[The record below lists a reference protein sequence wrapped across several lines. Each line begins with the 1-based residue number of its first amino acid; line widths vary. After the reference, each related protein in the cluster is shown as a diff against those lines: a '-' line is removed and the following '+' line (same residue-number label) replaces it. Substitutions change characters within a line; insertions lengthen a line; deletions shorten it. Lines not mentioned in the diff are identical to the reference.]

1 MWLFDIDLWREV
13 ISTLTKNVL
22 RTILTTL
29 GVIFSVIILILLL
42 GSATGMINGFDR
54 IFAGKASNSLF
65 VWGQSTSVPYKGF
78 ERGRRVEY
86 EMEDIA
92 LLKSQVKEIKNISP
106 RIELGGFQQTVTVKR
121 DGKTSGSRVF
131 GDFASIDKINKKKI
145 VEGRFINQNDIDS
158 GKKVCVIGL
167 ETYELLFKTGTSA
180 VGKEININNIYF
192 TVVGVYEKN
201 GDFDFDG
208 ENAVIIPFTTF
219 QRSFNSGNRV
229 GWMAILVK
237 PEFPVALAEN
247 KIKVLLKKKYD
258 IAPEDTRAIGSFDF
272 SQIFT
277 AISGFTLVL
286 QGFAFFVGIF
296 TMLAGVIA
304 VSNILLITVKERT
317 KEIGVRRALGAT
329 PKIIKR
335 QIVLESI
342 VLTSIA
348 GAVGFIVAVA
358 GLYYLNTQVAG
369 KTDAPFVNPT
379 VSMTQVLVSFFIM
392 ICLSILI
399 GLIPAKRAL
408 KIKPI
413 EALRE
418 D

>member
-1 MWLFDIDLWREV
+1 MWLLDIDLWREV

-22 RTILTTL
+22 RTVLTTL
-29 GVIFSVIILILLL
+29 GVIFSIIILIMLL
-42 GSATGMINGFDR
+42 GSTTGMINGFSR
-54 IFAGKASNSLF
+54 VFAGKASNSLF
-65 VWGQSTSVPYKGF
+65 VWGQTTSVPYNGF
-78 ERGRRVEY
+78 ERGRRVKY
-86 EMEDIA
+86 EMDDITM
-92 LLKSQVKEIKNISP
+92 LKSQVKEIEAIAP

-121 DGKTSGSRVF
+121 AGNTSGSRVF
-131 GDFASIDKINKKKI
+131 GDFASIDKINRKKI
-145 VEGRFINQNDIDS
+145 IEGRFINKNDINQS
-158 GKKVCVIGL
+158 KKVCVIGL
-167 ETYELLFKTGTSA
+167 ETYELLFKPGISA

-208 ENAVIIPFTTF
+208 ENAVIIPFTAF
-219 QRSFNSGNRV
+219 QKSFNSGDRV
-229 GWMAILVK
+229 DWMAILIDSK
-237 PEFPVALAEN
+237 YTVAKAEGQ
-247 KIKVLLKKKYD
+247 IKELLKRKYD
-258 IAPEDTRAIGSFDF
+258 ISPKDTRAIGSFDF

-277 AISGFTLVL
+277 ALSAFTTVL

-304 VSNILLITVKERT
+304 ISNILLITVKERT

-335 QIVLESI
+335 QIILESI
-342 VLTSIA
+342 VLTTIA
-348 GAVGFIVAVA
+348 GVIGFIIAVGM
-358 GLYYLNTQVAG
+358 LYYLNTEVAG
-369 KTDAPFVNPT
+369 KSDVPFVNPT
-379 VSMTQVLVSFFIM
+379 VSMTQVVISFTLMTI
-392 ICLSILI
+392 LSILI
-399 GLIPAKRAL
+399 GLIPAKRAV

>member
-13 ISTLTKNVL
+13 ISTLTKNIL

-29 GVIFSVIILILLL
+29 GVIFSIIILILLL
-42 GSATGMINGFDR
+42 GSATGLINGFDR

-65 VWGQSTSVPYKGF
+65 VWGQTTSEPYRGF

-86 EMEDIA
+86 EMDDIT
-92 LLKSQVKEIKNISP
+92 LLESQVKEIKAIAP
-106 RIELGGFQQTVTVKR
+106 RIELGGFQQVVTVKR
-121 DGKTSGSRVF
+121 EGKTSGSRVF
-131 GDFASIDKINKKKI
+131 GDFSSIDKINKKKI
-145 VEGRFINQNDIDS
+145 VEGRFINQNDIDN

-167 ETYELLFKTGTSA
+167 ETYELLFKAGISA
-180 VGKEININNIYF
+180 VGKDISINNIYF

-219 QRSFNSGNRV
+219 QRSFNSGDRV
-229 GWMAILVK
+229 GWMAILVDSK
-237 PEFPVALAEN
+237 YPVAIAEN
-247 KIKVLLKKKYD
+247 KIKTLLKEKYD
-258 IAPEDTRAIGSFDF
+258 IAPNDTRAIGSFDF

-277 AISGFTLVL
+277 AISAFTTIL
-286 QGFAFFVGIF
+286 QGFSFFIGIM
-296 TMLAGVIA
+296 TMLAGIIA

-342 VLTSIA
+342 VLTTIA
-348 GAVGFIVAVA
+348 GAIGFIIAVA
-358 GLYYLNTQVAG
+358 GLYFLNTQVAG
-369 KTDAPFVNPT
+369 KSDAPFVNPT
-379 VSMTQVLVSFFIM
+379 VSMIQIIVAFIIM
-392 ICLSILI
+392 TGLSILI

>member
-1 MWLFDIDLWREV
+1 MWLFDLDLWREV

-29 GVIFSVIILILLL
+29 GVIFSIIILILLL

-86 EMEDIA
+86 EIDDITM
-92 LLKSQVKEIKNISP
+92 LKRQVNEIGAISP
-106 RIELGGFQQTVTVKR
+106 RIELGGFQQAVTVKR

-131 GDFASIDKINKKKI
+131 GDFSSIDKINKKKI
-145 VEGRFINQNDIDS
+145 IEGRFINQNDIDA

-167 ETYELLFKTGTSA
+167 ETYELLFKAGISA
-180 VGKEININNIYF
+180 VGKDISINNIYF
-192 TVVGVYEKN
+192 TVVGVYEKS

-219 QRSFNSGNRV
+219 QRSFNSGDRV

-237 PEFPVALAEN
+237 PEYKVASAEV
-247 KIKVLLKKKYD
+247 KIKELLKKKYD
-258 IAPEDTRAIGSFDF
+258 IAPQDTRAIGSFDF

-277 AISGFTLVL
+277 AIAMFTGILK
-286 QGFAFFVGIF
+286 GFAFFIGIF

-335 QIVLESI
+335 QIILESA
-342 VLTSIA
+342 VLTIIA
-348 GAVGFIVAVA
+348 GAVGFVIAIG

-369 KTDAPFVNPT
+369 KSDAPFVNPT
-379 VSMTQVLVSFFIM
+379 VSMSQILISFTLITV
-392 ICLSILI
+392 LSILI
-399 GLIPAKRAL
+399 GLIPAKRAT